1 MTLKQRVFRLID
13 DDNVADL
20 KINSLLGSGIM
31 ALIILSIIAVILESD
46 ANLSNS
52 YHSIFLYFEIFAVI
66 VFTLE
71 YLARIYTASLEYKD
85 VSGARAVWKYVTS
98 PMAIIDFLAILP
110 FYIELGILI
119 YTQINGIDSGAGML
133 DLRFIRVLRLMRLL
147 RIFKLNRYNSSMQMI
162 GDVIKEEKEKLFI
175 TIFITGILLVLS
187 SAIIFTVEHDQ
198 QPEQFPNIYASMWWA
213 IATLT
218 TVGYGDVY
226 PVTALGKMLAGVIAL
241 LGIGL
246 VALPTGILSGS
257 FVQAIKKQKEE
268 EAALKNPNASAGSS
282 NEPIMDSYC
291 PKCGTGIQHRPHMK
305 H

>member
-1 MTLKQRVFRLID
+1 MTLKQRIYNLID
-13 DDNVADL
+13 DDNKAGL
-20 KINSLLGSGIM
+20 EINSFIGTAIM
-31 ALIILSIIAVILESD
+31 ALIILSIVAVILESD
-46 ANLSNS
+46 ANLSLS
-52 YHSIFLYFEIFAVI
+52 YHNIFLYFEIFAVVI
-66 VFTLE
+66 FTIEYLLRMYTATLE
-71 YLARIYTASLEYKD
+71 YPDHK
-85 VSGARAVWKYVTS
+85 GFRAVWKYMTS
-98 PMAIIDFLAILP
+98 TMAIIDFLAILP
-110 FYIELGILI
+110 FYLELGILI
-119 YTQINGIDSGAGML
+119 YSTSVNGDPETGML

-162 GDVIKEEKEKLFI
+162 GNVIKEEKEKLFI

-198 QPEQFPNIYASMWWA
+198 QPEQFPNIYSSMWWA

-257 FVQAIKKQKEE
+257 FVAAIKKQKEE
-268 EAALKNPNASAGSS
+268 EAEEKKLNYNNGPNYCSHCGSAIDHSHS
-282 NEPIMDSYC
+282 HE
-291 PKCGTGIQHRPHMK
+291 
-305 H
+305 

>member
-1 MTLKQRVFRLID
+1 MSLKQGIFRLID
-13 DDNVADL
+13 DDNVAES
-20 KINSLLGSGIM
+20 KVNSFIGSAIM

-46 ANLSNS
+46 ANLSLS
-52 YHSIFLYFEIFAVI
+52 YHNIFLYFEVIAVA

-71 YLARIYTASLEYKD
+71 YLSRMYTATLAYPDHK
-85 VSGARAVWKYVTS
+85 GFRAVLQYMTS
-98 PMAIIDFLAILP
+98 PMAIIDFLAIVP

-119 YTQINGIDSGAGML
+119 YTTYFLDGESSTGML

-198 QPEQFPNIYASMWWA
+198 QPEQFPNIYSSMWWA

-226 PVTALGKMLAGVIAL
+226 PVTPMGKMLAGVIAL

-257 FVQAIKKQKEE
+257 FVAAIKKKKEE
-268 EAALKNPNASAGSS
+268 EAAERNEESGNLPKFCSHCGNAL
-282 NEPIMDSYC
+282 NLENHIHD
-291 PKCGTGIQHRPHMK
+291 
-305 H
+305 

>member
-1 MTLKQRVFRLID
+1 MTFRQRVFRLID
-13 DDNVADL
+13 DDNQADSQANAYL
-20 KINSLLGSGIM
+20 STGIM
-31 ALIILSIIAVILESD
+31 ILILASIVAVILESD
-46 ANLSNS
+46 AILSKE
-52 YHSIFLYFEIFAVI
+52 YHSIFLNFEIIAVVI
-66 VFTLE
+66 FTLE
-71 YLARIYTASLEYKD
+71 YLARIYTASLEYPHLN
-85 VSGARAVWKYVTS
+85 RWQAVVKYITS

-110 FYIELGILI
+110 FYLELGILI
-119 YTQINGIDSGAGML
+119 YTQHLGGGTSETGML

-162 GDVIKEEKEKLFI
+162 GDVIREEKEKLFI

-198 QPEQFPNIYASMWWA
+198 QPEQFPNIYSSMWWA

-226 PVTALGKMLAGVIAL
+226 PVTPMGKMLAGVIAL

-257 FVQAIKKQKEE
+257 FVQAIKDQKEKDRKNRGEDPE
-268 EAALKNPNASAGSS
+268 ETHRHICPHCGGGLEHAH
-282 NEPIMDSYC
+282 EPQLDNS
-291 PKCGTGIQHRPHMK
+291 
-305 H
+305 

>member
-1 MTLKQRVFRLID
+1 MTLQQRVFRLID
-13 DDNVADL
+13 DDNQADL
-20 KINSLLGSGIM
+20 KINSFFGTAIM

-46 ANLSNS
+46 ANISSS
-52 YHSIFLYFEIFAVI
+52 YHKIFLYFEILAVI

-71 YLARIYTASLEYKD
+71 YLSRMYTATLAYPDHK
-85 VSGARAVWKYVTS
+85 GIFAVWKYITS

-110 FYIELGILI
+110 FYLEVGILI
-119 YTQINGIDSGAGML
+119 YSTYFLDGDSSTGML

-162 GDVIKEEKEKLFI
+162 GSVIKEEKEKLFI

-198 QPEQFPNIYASMWWA
+198 QPEQFPNIYSSMWWA

-257 FVQAIKKQKEE
+257 FVAAIKKQKDE
-268 EAALKNPNASAGSS
+268 EALEAGKISQV
-282 NEPIMDSYC
+282 ELDDSFC
-291 PKCGTGIQHRPHMK
+291 SKCGSDLRNGSHATH
-305 H
+305 